1 MLEYILGKKKK
12 YILILPSRCN
22 YTKSYPKIL
31 VIEDWIANTP
41 KMAANVDDEFQADKI
56 RVILD
61 SDFVSQEFTYNS
73 SIYSRSF
80 QKNAQGN
87 ENSIGFH

>member
-1 MLEYILGKKKK
+1 
-12 YILILPSRCN
+12 
-22 YTKSYPKIL
+22 
-31 VIEDWIANTP
+31 
-41 KMAANVDDEFQADKI
+41 MAANVDDEFQADKI